1 MALAEA
7 HGPGPFKEERQANP
21 GGARLASP
29 DLDQYLGAA
38 PPPALQDDLPL
49 LAGAAPPPPALQD
62 DLPPPDAEGSEAGGG
77 LDPPHAT
84 AEPISIPATA
94 DTARAFAIFMSPSPR
109 PSHEERPF
117 ISGVSA
123 PGR

>member
-1 MALAEA
+1 V
-7 HGPGPFKEERQANP
+7 G
-21 GGARLASP
+21 LASP

-38 PPPALQDDLPL
+38 APPALQDDLPL
-49 LAGAAPPPPALQD
+49 LAGAAPPPALQD
-62 DLPPPDAEGSEAGGG
+62 DFPPLFAAAGSEAGGG
-77 LDPPHAT
+77 LEPPHAT